1 MSDYSESDKKH
12 DVHMLH
18 SMGYAQELERRMEA
32 CRLAETDPEALEVFR
47 RGWCCGGTEFKR
59 QMLERMEGK
68 LGEHHAGELRR
79 ESATTRAERIIAEE
93 LARLGWSQEE
103 LAARPK
109 SDPAKLAIAA
119 RLRKETTLTIKSIA
133 ARLHLG
139 TSKSANARLHGWMR
153 SNAVA
158 NTETGAKI
166 IQS

>member
-1 MSDYSESDKKH
+1 MPQKE
-12 DVHMLH
+12 
-18 SMGYAQELERRMEA
+18 
-32 CRLAETDPEALEVFR
+32 
-47 RGWCCGGTEFKR
+47 
-59 QMLERMEGK
+59 
-68 LGEHHAGELRR
+68 
-79 ESATTRAERIIAEE
+79 
-93 LARLGWSQEE
+93 RLGWSQEE
-103 LAARPK
+103 LAARRK

-119 RLRKETTLTIKSIA
+119 RLRKETTLTIKGMA